1 MATLKVDANYK
12 GGRGS
17 LHFISLIKRTPS
29 SLCWHSLARGKLSN
43 EIVLMIAI
51 TVMTAKNYC
60 PEKGERREGSPESG
74 FQGLAPLPLDL
85 SVYWL

>member
-1 MATLKVDANYK
+1 MAPSTLLA
-12 GGRGS
+12 S
-17 LHFISLIKRTPS
+17 LNALRRRRPR
-29 SLCWHSLARGKLSN
+29 CWHSLARGKLSN

-60 PEKGERREGSPESG
+60 PEKGERREGRTESG